1 MSELIGGGNGQLI
14 HILERQ
20 SCTKSWEKNAF
31 YSTTREGTTETTWY
45 YGDYISSHMI
55 SCHPQWSW
63 WNQFSMCF
71 DICHGAAIATYQ
83 KNFNRVCSAIDQ
95 GTTETTQFFV
105 TSIPAYFRISQNH
118 DKDLSW
124 KKMFIQVIPSYY
136 SLEKSTKGIPNWT
149 GRPVIEK

>member
-1 MSELIGGGNGQLI
+1 MSELIDGGNGQLI

-63 WNQFSMCF
+63 WNQFSMF
-71 DICHGAAIATYQ
+71 FEICHSAAIVHTK
-83 KNFNRVCSAIDQ
+83 KNFQSCLLSHWSGYYGDYAIFRDIHTSLFQDQ
-95 GTTETTQFFV
+95 SEPWQR
-105 TSIPAYFRISQNH
+105 S
-118 DKDLSW
+118 LM
-124 KKMFIQVIPSYY
+124 KKRFIQVIPSCY
-136 SLEKSTKGIPNWT
+136 SLEKCTKGIPNWT
-149 GRPVIEK
+149 GKPVIEK

>member
-1 MSELIGGGNGQLI
+1 MSELIGGGNGQWT
-14 HILERQ
+14 HISERQ

-31 YSTTREGTTETTWY
+31 YSTTRGGTTETTWY

-71 DICHGAAIATYQ
+71 AICHGAAIATYQ
-83 KNFNRVCSAIDQ
+83 KKISIVFAQPLIKVLRRLRKFRDIHTSLFQDQ
-95 GTTETTQFFV
+95 TEPWQRSV
-105 TSIPAYFRISQNH
+105 M
-118 DKDLSW
+118 

-136 SLEKSTKGIPNWT
+136 SLEKCTKGIPNWT